1 MEKFFDRWLFDPTVG
16 KLVTAVVGILVLIAL
31 TRMIQRTISRRIK
44 DSNTLYK
51 IRKIITILGYF
62 CGILLLGIIFHEK
75 LGGLTIALGVAG
87 AGIAFALQELIISMA
102 GWFAITFSH
111 FYKTGD
117 RVQLGGIK
125 GDVID
130 IGILRTTIMEVG
142 EWVKGDNY
150 NGRVVRITNSFVFKE
165 PVFNY
170 SGDFPFLWDEI
181 SIPIKYGSN
190 YKAARNLL
198 EKIALEEVGEYAKHA
213 SLAWKEL
220 VSRFLIEDASV
231 DPMVTMTTD
240 ENWMTF
246 TLRYV
251 VDYKKRRTT
260 KDILFTRIIEEIE
273 AGKENIAVACTAA
286 EITLIN
292 KNRQKDT

>member
-16 KLVTAVVGILVLIAL
+16 K
-31 TRMIQRTISRRIK
+31 
-44 DSNTLYK
+44 
-51 IRKIITILGYF
+51 
-62 CGILLLGIIFHEK
+62 
-75 LGGLTIALGVAG
+75 
-87 AGIAFALQELIISMA
+87 
-102 GWFAITFSH
+102 
-111 FYKTGD
+111 
-117 RVQLGGIK
+117 
-125 GDVID
+125 
-130 IGILRTTIMEVG
+130 
-142 EWVKGDNY
+142 
-150 NGRVVRITNSFVFKE
+150 
-165 PVFNY
+165 
-170 SGDFPFLWDEI
+170 
-181 SIPIKYGSN
+181 
-190 YKAARNLL
+190 
-198 EKIALEEVGEYAKHA
+198 
-213 SLAWKEL
+213 L

-231 DPMVTMTTD
+231 DPMVTMTAD